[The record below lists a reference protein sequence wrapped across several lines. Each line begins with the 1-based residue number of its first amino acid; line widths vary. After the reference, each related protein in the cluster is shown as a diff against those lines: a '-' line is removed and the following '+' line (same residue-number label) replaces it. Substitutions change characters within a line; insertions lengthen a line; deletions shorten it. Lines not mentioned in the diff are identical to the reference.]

1 LKHLLKISDLT
12 ADEFLYL
19 LDFSQKLKKQNKE
32 KTPHPLL
39 AGKTLGM
46 IFNKSSTRTR
56 VSFETGMYQ
65 LGGYPM
71 FLSASD
77 IQLGRGESVYD
88 TANVLSRYL
97 DGIMIRTYK
106 QSDVEDL
113 AVFGNIPVINGLT
126 DEHHPCQALADL
138 LTIYEHIGALKGKKL
153 AYVGDG
159 NNVAHS
165 LAEGCAK
172 AGMVFSVANPKGYEC
187 NESIIEQA
195 KHDASETGGKI
206 EVTNDPQK
214 AVFGADAIYTDTW
227 VSMGQESEKEE
238 RIKTFMPYQVNKKLF
253 SYAQPDAIFLHCLPA
268 YRGFEMTADIIDSPF
283 SAVFDQ
289 AENRLHVQKAVLAT
303 LMCGEPK

>member
-1 LKHLLKISDLT
+1 MKHLLKISDLT